1 MNAETSL
8 KPMKMDLFPTPKDLS
23 LSQVMKRFSC
33 EVDARE
39 YLEAIRWP
47 NGVVCPHCKNSDQKK
62 IWKIHAN
69 VAKKVRPGLYRCAE
83 CDKEFT
89 VTVGTIFEDSHI
101 PLSKWL
107 VAFYMMATAK
117 KGISA
122 LWIQQNL
129 GLGSYRT
136 AWMMMHKIR
145 HALKDPAFMEP
156 LSGTLECD
164 ETFVNALP
172 RQRANEERPVKGYR
186 QGSEK
191 VPVVALVERE
201 GGIRAK
207 VVPNVSQKNLR
218 LFIGLKADVKSTVN
232 TDEFA
237 VYRPILRAFKRHD
250 RVNHKQKEYARHNPD
265 GTVSHVNSCESFFS
279 LLKRG
284 VYGSFHHVS
293 KEHLPRY
300 CDEFSFR
307 WNHRDLNSGQRF
319 VAGLQRAEG
328 KRLTYRKPIA
338 K

>member
-1 MNAETSL
+1 
-8 KPMKMDLFPTPKDLS
+8 MKTELLPTPKDLT

-33 EVDARE
+33 ESDARE
-39 YLEAIRWP
+39 YLEAVRWP
-47 NGVVCPHCKNSDQKK
+47 NGIVCPHCKNSDQNK

-69 VAKKVRPGLYRCAE
+69 TAKKIRPGLYRCAE

-107 VAFYMMATAK
+107 IAFYMVASAK
-117 KGISA
+117 KGTSA

-156 LSGTLECD
+156 LTGTVECD
-164 ETFVNALP
+164 ETYINALP
-172 RQRANEERPVKGYR
+172 RQRSGEKRPVKGFR
-186 QGSEK
+186 EGSEK
-191 VPVVALVERE
+191 VPIVALIQRDGAVRT
-201 GGIRAK
+201 K
-207 VVPNVSQKNLR
+207 VTPNVTQKNLR
-218 LFIGLKADVKSTVN
+218 LFLAANADPNSTIN
-232 TDEFA
+232 TDQSKLYYF
-237 VYRPILRAFKRHD
+237 LRGFKRHD
-250 RVNHKQKEYARHNPD
+250 TVNHSVKEYARHNAD
-265 GTVSHVNSCESFFS
+265 GTVSHVNGCESFFS

-307 WNHRDLNSGQRF
+307 WNNRHLNSGERF
-319 VAGLQRAEG
+319 VTGLKKAEG
-328 KRLTYRKPIA
+328 KRLTYKMPIA

>member
-1 MNAETSL
+1 
-8 KPMKMDLFPTPKDLS
+8 MKMTKTNLSPTPKDLT
-23 LSQVMKRFSC
+23 LSEVMKRFSC
-33 EVDARE
+33 ESDARE
-39 YLEAIRWP
+39 YLEAVRWP
-47 NGVVCPHCKNSDQKK
+47 NGVTCSHCKNNNQEK

-107 VAFYMMATAK
+107 VAFYMAATAK
-117 KGISA
+117 KGVSA

-156 LSGTLECD
+156 LDGTLECD
-164 ETFVNALP
+164 ETYINALP
-172 RQRANEERPVKGYR
+172 RKRANEKRPVRGYR

-191 VPVVALVERE
+191 TPVVALVKRD

-207 VVPNVSQKNLR
+207 MMPTVTQKNLR
-218 LFIGLKADVKSTVN
+218 LFIGLNANTDSTVN
-232 TDEFA
+232 TDQA
-237 VYRPILRAFKRHD
+237 GVYRPILKAFKRHD
-250 RVNHKQKEYARHNPD
+250 RVNHHVKEYARHNAD
-265 GTVSHVNSCESFFS
+265 GTVSHTNTCESFFS

-284 VYGSFHHVS
+284 VYGSYHHVS

-307 WNHRDLNSGQRF
+307 WNNRKLNSGERF
-319 VAGLQRAEG
+319 VLGFLCFN
-328 KRLTYRKPIA
+328 
-338 K
+338 